1 MTQTS
6 PHDKW
11 ISEGMIT
18 AIAFGGF
25 LIIVGI
31 VFGLML
37 APTSAVGDFFADL
50 KSVSYP
56 VINGEMILPAPAH
69 PEAHTLVYQAA
80 FSFMAGIAVL
90 QVVILVARLYVKS
103 TTKRIAETVGN
114 LVFWAGGAVVA
125 SVFLMAGTLSGWFT
139 FWPCMIILAGASL
152 IAQAIVYFAKRRK

>member
-11 ISEGMIT
+11 ISEGIIT

-25 LIIVGI
+25 LIIVGL

-37 APTSAVGDFFADL
+37 GPTNAIGDFFSDL
-50 KSVSYP
+50 SGVSYP
-56 VINGEMILPAPAH
+56 VINGQMILPAPTHPAAH
-69 PEAHTLVYQAA
+69 AVLYQAV

-90 QVVILVARLYVKS
+90 QVVILAARLYVQS
-103 TTKRIAETVGN
+103 TTKRIAETIGN
-114 LVFWAGGAVVA
+114 LIFWAGGAVVA
-125 SVFLMAGTLSGWFT
+125 YVFLMAGTLSSWFT
-139 FWPCMIILAGASL
+139 FWPCIIILAGASL

>member
-11 ISEGMIT
+11 ITEGMIT

-37 APTSAVGDFFADL
+37 APTNALGDFFADM
-50 KSVSYP
+50 KGVSYP

-69 PEAHTLVYQAA
+69 PEAHALFYQAA

-90 QVVILVARLYVKS
+90 QVVILAARLYLQS
-103 TTKRIAETVGN
+103 RTRRIAETIGN
-114 LVFWAGGAVVA
+114 LIFWSGGAVVA
-125 SVFLMAGTLSGWFT
+125 YIFLMSGTLSGWFT
-139 FWPCMIILAGASL
+139 FWPSLIILCGASL
-152 IAQAIVYFAKRRK
+152 IAQAIVYFAKRSK